1 VNTVLALDALS
12 KHYPAQRAVDG
23 VSLCIQKGEFFSL
36 VGPSGCGKTTTL
48 RLVAGF
54 ETPTSG
60 DILLDGQSVIGL
72 PPHQRDVSTVFQS
85 YALFPH
91 LTVEKNVAFGLE
103 RRRPGVSGAEI
114 VRRVKSVLELVQ
126 LTGKEKRLPQ
136 QLSGGEKQRVALA
149 RSLVLQPKVLL
160 LDEPLSALDP
170 KLRKQMRDELKKLQ
184 RSVAITF
191 LFITHDEAEALSL
204 SDRMAVMN
212 RGLIEQ
218 LGTPRE
224 LYSQP
229 ATRFVAEFLGGVN
242 WVGGTAIRPECMRI
256 SEAAPEGVRCFRAT
270 VTGATFLGNSV
281 QISTRLDNGSTC
293 VVEASA
299 GVEGFRPGD
308 TVHVWWN
315 PRDEMPLKDDGGAG
329 GVVNL

>member
-1 VNTVLALDALS
+1 MNAVLTLEALT
-12 KHYPAQRAVDG
+12 KHYLTQRAVNG
-23 VSLCIQKGEFFSL
+23 ISLGIERGEFFSL
-36 VGPSGCGKTTTL
+36 LGPSGCGKTTTL

-60 DILLDGQSVIGL
+60 RIVLDGEPVAGL
-72 PPHQRDVSTVFQS
+72 PPHRRDVSTVFQS

-91 LTVEKNVAFGLE
+91 LTVEKNIAFGLD
-103 RRRPGVSGAEI
+103 RRRPRTGSEEI
-114 VRRVKSVLELVQ
+114 ARRVNNVLELVQ
-126 LTGKEKRLPQ
+126 LGGKEKRLPH

-149 RSLVLQPKVLL
+149 RSLVLEPKVLL

-170 KLRKQMRDELKKLQ
+170 KLRKQMREELKKLQ
-184 RSVAITF
+184 RTVGITF
-191 LFITHDEAEALSL
+191 LFITHDEEEALSL

-218 LGTPRE
+218 IGTPRE

-229 ATRFVAEFLGGVN
+229 TTRFVAEFLGGVN
-242 WVGGTAIRPECMRI
+242 WIDGVAVRPECMLI
-256 SEAAPEGVRCFRAT
+256 SAARPDGERCFRAT
-270 VTGATFLGNSV
+270 VTGSTFLGNSI
-281 QISTRLDNGSTC
+281 QLLTQLEDGAAC

-299 GVEGFRPGD
+299 SANGFRPGD

-315 PRDEMPLKDDGGAG
+315 AGDELPLRDSGSETA
-329 GVVNL
+329 

>member
-1 VNTVLALDALS
+1 
-12 KHYPAQRAVDG
+12 
-23 VSLCIQKGEFFSL
+23 
-36 VGPSGCGKTTTL
+36 
-48 RLVAGF
+48 VAGF

-60 DILLDGQSVIGL
+60 DILLDNQSVISL

-103 RRRPGVSGAEI
+103 RRRPTVGTAEI
-114 VRRVKSVLELVQ
+114 ARLVKNVLELVQ

-170 KLRKQMRDELKKLQ
+170 KLRKQMRNELKKLQ

-191 LFITHDEAEALSL
+191 LFITHDEEEALSL

-242 WVGGTAIRPECMRI
+242 WVGRTAIRPECMRI
-256 SEAAPEGVRCFRAT
+256 SLVAPEGVRWFGAT
-270 VTGATFLGNSV
+270 VTGTTFLGNSV
-281 QISTRLDNGSTC
+281 QISTRLDEGSSC
-293 VVEASA
+293 VVATSA
-299 GVEGFRPGD
+299 GVDGFRPGD
-308 TVHVWWN
+308 AVHVWWN
-315 PRDEMPLKDDGGAG
+315 PADEMPLTNAGSQGAA
-329 GVVNL
+329 